1 MVPCSGPLATI
12 ARCEPSGD
20 KLQLQSGSICAG
32 AVVFPVFTSNWIV
45 SEAFPFLLLYMQIVD
60 GRRAHCTFQ
69 MPASLRTRRGFPP
82 FTGIAKIVERTSMPA
97 PLGVEIYRISEPSG
111 VILGMESCSL
121 LAITLSAT

>member
-20 KLQLQSGSICAG
+20 KLQLESGSIWPG
-32 AVVFPVFTSNWIV
+32 AVLFPVFTSNWIV

-60 GRRAHCTFQ
+60 GRRAHFTFQ

-82 FTGIAKIVERTSMPA
+82 LTGIARIVERTSMPA
-97 PLGVEIYRISEPSG
+97 AFGVERYKIS
-111 VILGMESCSL
+111 
-121 LAITLSAT
+121 